1 MPVFNKEK
9 LPILRERML
18 AKAESESKAMKMQT
32 ERLRAERLEK
42 AKSQALQDAYQFIQ
56 VQQGDMNVQA
66 TAAMSQSGMEMR
78 KKLIS
83 QRDKCAEEV
92 FQAVRE
98 KLEAFALSGEEYENY
113 LKEVFTKAVREEW
126 AAVKK
131 EAVIRV
137 NPRDL
142 KYKEL
147 FQTCATMPCR
157 IEADETIQI
166 GGFIIEDPAR
176 GLIQD
181 ETLEEKLNRQKKWFY
196 RNSGFTVDVQ
206 F

>member
-1 MPVFNKEK
+1 MPIFNKEK
-9 LPILRERML
+9 ISVLRDRML
-18 AKAESESKAMKMQT
+18 GKAEAESHAMKMQT

-56 VQQGDMNVQA
+56 VQQGDMNIQA

-83 QRDKCAEEV
+83 QRDRYAEEI

-98 KLEAFALSGEEYENY
+98 KLEAFALSGKGYEDY
-113 LKEVFTKAVREEW
+113 LKEVATRVFQDEW
-126 AAVKK
+126 YTVK
-131 EAVIRV
+131 EAVVHI
-137 NPRDL
+137 NPRDI

-147 FQTCATMPCR
+147 FQTSAPIPCR
-157 IEADETIQI
+157 IEGDEKVQI
-166 GGFIIEDPAR
+166 GGFVIEDPAS
-176 GLIQD
+176 GLLQD
-181 ETLEEKLNRQKKWFY
+181 ETLEEKLNRQKEWFY
-196 RNSGFTVDVQ
+196 RNSGFTVEVQ